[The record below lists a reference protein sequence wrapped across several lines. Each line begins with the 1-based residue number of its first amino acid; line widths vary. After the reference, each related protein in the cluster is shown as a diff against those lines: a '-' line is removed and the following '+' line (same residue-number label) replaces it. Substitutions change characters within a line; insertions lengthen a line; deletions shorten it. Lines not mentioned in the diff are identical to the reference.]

1 MKTFNILDL
10 IKGRK
15 IYYEQE
21 WPQMSKVYFTVGMF
35 FEKMVKIDEDI
46 SRETAKAWAEVTAQR
61 IAELNDMIIIEVVVV
76 KEDA

>member
-1 MKTFNILDL
+1 
-10 IKGRK
+10 
-15 IYYEQE
+15 
-21 WPQMSKVYFTVGMF
+21 MSKVYFTVGMF